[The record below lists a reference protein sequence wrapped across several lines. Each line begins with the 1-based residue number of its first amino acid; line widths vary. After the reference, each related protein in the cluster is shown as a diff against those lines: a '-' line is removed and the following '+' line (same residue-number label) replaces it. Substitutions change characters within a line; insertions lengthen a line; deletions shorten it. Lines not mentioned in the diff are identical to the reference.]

1 MEYNDI
7 VNVKVSF
14 ADPVRVIS
22 FASVLWLIYVLVLT
36 IISQSFS
43 DPRRAH
49 NEIIFYLILGGV
61 ALICLGL
68 SIWPWI
74 QRRLGRFFIPLMITI
89 ITALPILAAWITM
102 ILPGTNL
109 MMLDSEG
116 LVLRILPFL
125 LVGFLLVAWQ
135 YRWPYMLL
143 IVLAITALNAGII
156 WSFTPPSL
164 PYFQGGVFTNRPVF
178 RGALLVP
185 IIQSVVFLAVGF
197 TISFLMTRLRKQQ
210 DSLEAAN
217 VRLTHYSSTLEQLAT
232 TRERSRIARELHDTL
247 AHTLSG
253 LSVQLETVKAYWD
266 VDHEMA
272 RNSLEKSITTA
283 HSGLEETRRAL
294 KALRA
299 SPLDDLGLA
308 GAIKAMATS
317 SATQGNL
324 TLDLSI
330 SDKIPALSPDVEQ
343 AVYRIVQEAVTNV
356 INHAGAHNLKIK
368 MEFIEGKLKLTVCDD
383 GQGFE
388 IDRVQKSSQF
398 GLAGMKE
405 RAQLIGADLI
415 VKSEPGKG
423 TIVEVDI

>member
-1 MEYNDI
+1 M
-7 VNVKVSF
+7 KVRIAF
-14 ADPVRVIS
+14 ADPVKVIR
-22 FASVLWLIYVLVLT
+22 FASALWLVYVLVLS

-43 DPRRAH
+43 DPRRAN
-49 NEIIFYLILGGV
+49 NEIIFYLMLGGV
-61 ALICLGL
+61 ALLCVGL
-68 SIWPWI
+68 SFWPWI
-74 QRRLGRFFIPLMITI
+74 QRKSGRFFIPLMITI
-89 ITALPILAAWITM
+89 ITALPIFAAWITM
-102 ILPGTNL
+102 VLPETNL

-143 IVLAITALNAGII
+143 IVLAITTLNAGII

-164 PYFQGGVFTNRPVF
+164 PYPQGGVFSNRPVF

-197 TISFLMTRLRKQQ
+197 TISFLMTRLKKQQ

-217 VRLTHYSSTLEQLAT
+217 IRLTHYSSTLEQLAT
-232 TRERSRIARELHDTL
+232 TRERSRLARELHDTL

-253 LSVQLETVKAYWD
+253 LAVQLETVKAYWD

-272 RNSLEKSITTA
+272 RTSLEKSIYTA

-299 SPLDDLGLA
+299 SPLDDMGLA
-308 GAIKAMATS
+308 GAVEAMAAA
-317 SATQGNL
+317 SAAQGNL

-330 SDKIPALSPDVEQ
+330 ADNLPALSPDVEQ

-356 INHAGAHNLKIK
+356 INHAGAHNIK
-368 MEFIEGKLKLTVCDD
+368 VQMQLIDGKLKLTVQDD

-388 IDRVQKSSQF
+388 LDRVQKSSQF
-398 GLAGMKE
+398 GVTGMKE
-405 RAQLIGADLI
+405 RAQLIGADL
-415 VKSEPGKG
+415 KLRSEPGQG
-423 TIVEVDI
+423 TTVELII

>member
-1 MEYNDI
+1 MK
-7 VNVKVSF
+7 VKVTF

-43 DPRRAH
+43 DPRHAN
-49 NEIIFYLILGGV
+49 NEIVFYLMLGGV
-61 ALICLGL
+61 ALVCLGL
-68 SIWPWI
+68 SFWPWI
-74 QRRLGRFFIPLMITI
+74 QRHTGRCFIPLMITI
-89 ITALPILAAWITM
+89 ITALPILAAWVTM

-109 MMLDSEG
+109 MMMDSEG

-143 IVLAITALNAGII
+143 IVLGITVLNAAII
-156 WSFTPPSL
+156 WSYTPPSL
-164 PYFQGGVFTNRPVF
+164 PYSQGGVFYNRPVF

-210 DSLEAAN
+210 ESLEAVN
-217 VRLTHYSSTLEQLAT
+217 IRLTHYSSTLEQLAT
-232 TRERSRIARELHDTL
+232 TRERSRLARELHDTL

-253 LSVQLETVKAYWD
+253 LAVQLETVKAYWD

-272 RNSLEKSITTA
+272 RTSLEKSISTA

-299 SPLDDLGLA
+299 SPLDDMGLA
-308 GAIKAMATS
+308 GAVEAMA
-317 SATQGNL
+317 AAAAARGNL
-324 TLDLSI
+324 ALEVSI
-330 SDKIPALSPDVEQ
+330 SDNFPALSPDVEQ
-343 AVYRIVQEAVTNV
+343 AVYRIAQEAVTNV
-356 INHAGAHNLKIK
+356 INHAGARNLVIRL
-368 MEFIEGKLKLTVCDD
+368 EFADGKLKLTVCDD
-383 GQGFE
+383 GQGF
-388 IDRVQKSSQF
+388 DVDKVQKSSQF
-398 GLAGMKE
+398 GLTGMKE
-405 RAQLIGADLI
+405 RAQLIGADLN
-415 VKSEPGKG
+415 VSSETGKG
-423 TIVEVDI
+423 TTVELII

>member
-1 MEYNDI
+1 
-7 VNVKVSF
+7 
-14 ADPVRVIS
+14 
-22 FASVLWLIYVLVLT
+22 
-36 IISQSFS
+36 
-43 DPRRAH
+43 
-49 NEIIFYLILGGV
+49 
-61 ALICLGL
+61 
-68 SIWPWI
+68 
-74 QRRLGRFFIPLMITI
+74 
-89 ITALPILAAWITM
+89 M
-102 ILPGTNL
+102 ILPETNL
-109 MMLDSEG
+109 MILDSEG

-164 PYFQGGVFTNRPVF
+164 PYPQGGVFSNRPVF

-197 TISFLMTRLRKQQ
+197 TISFLMTRLKKQQ

-217 VRLTHYSSTLEQLAT
+217 IRLTHYSSTLEQLAT
-232 TRERSRIARELHDTL
+232 TRERSRLARELHDTL

-253 LSVQLETVKAYWD
+253 LAVQLETVKAYWD

-272 RNSLEKSITTA
+272 RTSLEKSIYTA

-299 SPLDDLGLA
+299 SPLDDMGLA
-308 GAIKAMATS
+308 GAVEAMAAA
-317 SATQGNL
+317 SAAQGNL

-330 SDKIPALSPDVEQ
+330 ADNLPALSPDVEQ

-356 INHAGAHNLKIK
+356 INHAGAHNIK
-368 MEFIEGKLKLTVCDD
+368 VQMQLIDGKLKLTVQDD

-388 IDRVQKSSQF
+388 LDRIQKSNRF
-398 GLAGMKE
+398 GVTGMKE
-405 RAQLIGADLI
+405 RAQLIGADLK
-415 VKSEPGKG
+415 VRSEPGQG
-423 TIVEVDI
+423 TTVELII